1 MPANDPRAHVP
12 VWFTLKIGDAEAAG
26 FFKEATGFD
35 SESEVSET
43 KRSLPNGRTQVVK
56 AAGNTKWGDIE
67 LKRGIDQ
74 DKTLWNWR
82 KLVIAGKLDAAR
94 KDCTI
99 TMLDFEGQ
107 PVVTYSII
115 NAWPK
120 KYTGVGLTADSN
132 EVPVEGITLSHE
144 GFEIT

>member
-1 MPANDPRAHVP
+1 MPANDPRANVP

-35 SESEVSET
+35 SETEISES
-43 KRSLPNGRTQVVK
+43 KRSLPNGRTEVVK

-120 KYTGVGLTADSN
+120 KYTGVGLKADSN

-144 GFEIT
+144 GFEIK